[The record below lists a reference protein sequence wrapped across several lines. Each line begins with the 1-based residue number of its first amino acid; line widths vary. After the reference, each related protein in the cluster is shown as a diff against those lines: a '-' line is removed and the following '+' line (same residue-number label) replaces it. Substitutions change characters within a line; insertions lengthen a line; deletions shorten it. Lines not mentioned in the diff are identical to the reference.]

1 MYGILLQWEMT
12 HLRYFRKMYDADMSR
27 VLVIGGVAYNTMIY
41 LEHFPEPRSQTI
53 FSRRYHETVGET
65 GAGKALN
72 LRKLGLQTTL
82 HAVIGQDDYGR
93 RIIESMQQSGI
104 NFLHDVDPAGTE
116 RHVNLM
122 AESGGRISI
131 YMAYA
136 TNDPEYDA
144 ARLEALLPTQD
155 YVVLN
160 IINYARRLI
169 PAIRAAGKETWCDIH
184 DWDGK
189 NAHHRDFVN
198 AADYLF
204 LSSDSMPGF
213 RGFMEEMIRAGK
225 KLVVC
230 THGKQGSTAL
240 TLDGQWIETPI
251 LDHYPRVDTNGAGD
265 SFFAGYL
272 YGHSKGYPPEKCLRI
287 ATIVAGLCISSPEL
301 AFPTLTE
308 TLVNEEYRKYYG

>member
-1 MYGILLQWEMT
+1 M
-12 HLRYFRKMYDADMSR
+12 
-27 VLVIGGVAYNTMIY
+27 VIGGVAFNTMIY
-41 LEHFPEPRSQTI
+41 LEHFPEPRSQTV

-72 LRKLGLQTTL
+72 LKYLGLQTTL
-82 HAVIGQDDYGR
+82 HSMIGNDDYGL
-93 RIIESMQQSGI
+93 RIVEFMEQSGI
-104 NFLHDVDPAGTE
+104 TFLYDVDPAGTE

-136 TNDPEYDA
+136 TYEPVFDA
-144 ARLEALLPTQD
+144 ARLQSLLPAQD

-169 PAIRAAGKETWCDIH
+169 PAVRAAGKDIWCDIH

-189 NAHHRDFVN
+189 NAHHRDFVD

-204 LSSDSMPGF
+204 LSSDSMPEF
-213 RGFMEEMIRAGK
+213 RGFMQKWMGAGK
-225 KLVVC
+225 KLAVC
-230 THGKQGSTAL
+230 THGKHGATAL
-240 TLDGQWIETPI
+240 TPDGTWIETPV
-251 LDHYPRVDTNGAGD
+251 LESYQRVDTNGAGD

-272 YGHSKGYPPEKCLRI
+272 YGHSKGYTPEKCMRI
-287 ATIVAGLCISSPEL
+287 ASIVAGLCITSPEL
-301 AFPTLTE
+301 AFPGLTE
-308 TLVNEEYRKYYG
+308 NLVNDEYRKHYG